1 LFFKSASLPART
13 ETGGQRT
20 RLPHVFLHLQP
31 AVLKALVNGTAGI
44 ATVLNITANIKLL
57 CRNLRLM
64 TQRQLF
70 LTHVGQTSQAPLAL
84 EIVKASGSSLWDVH
98 GKKYID
104 LIAGISVCNIGH
116 CHPQVIEAIKKQVEQ
131 YMHIMVYGELV
142 ESPQVAYA
150 KLLTE
155 HLPASLNSVFYT
167 ASGSEATEG
176 AMKLSKRFTGRTQI
190 ISFKNSYH
198 GSTQGALSIMGDEYW
213 RNAFR
218 PLLPDTMQL
227 NYNSFE
233 DLQQISEKTACV
245 IAETV
250 QAEAGVI
257 LPKNNWLVDLRK
269 RCTQTGTLLVLD
281 EIQCAFGRNGTLFA
295 FEQFNVVPDILLLGK
310 ALGGGMPLGAFVAGK
325 QMMDSLSFNPV
336 LGHINTFGGHPVSCA
351 AGLAALNV
359 LLQQNLISTVKEKE
373 ALFLSQ
379 LQHPAIKAIRSCGL
393 MLAIEFDSFTF
404 NKSVID
410 KLIEKG
416 IFTDWFLFAANCLRI
431 VPPLVIT
438 NEEIVTAC
446 KKIET
451 VLKEIT

>member
-1 LFFKSASLPART
+1 LR
-13 ETGGQRT
+13 RT
-20 RLPHVFLHLQP
+20 RVLHTFWHLWP
-31 AVLKALVNGTAGI
+31 AVLKAFAKRNSKHCDSCKYYCEYQTLY
-44 ATVLNITANIKLL
+44 
-57 CRNLRLM
+57 RNLQLM

-70 LTHVGQTSQAPLAL
+70 LAHVGQTSQAPLAL
-84 EIVKASGSSLWDVH
+84 EIVKASGSSLWDVN

-116 CHPQVIEAIKKQVEQ
+116 CHPQVVEAIKKQVEQ

-233 DLQQISEKTACV
+233 DLQQITEKTACV

-257 LPKNNWLVDLRK
+257 VPKSDWLTALRT
-269 RCTQTGTLLVLD
+269 RCTQSGTLLVLD

-295 FEQFNVVPDILLLGK
+295 FEQFNVIPDILLLGK

-379 LQHPAIKAIRSCGL
+379 LQHPSIKAVRSCGL
-393 MLAIEFDSFTF
+393 MLAIEFEDFAF
-404 NKSVID
+404 NKLVID
-410 KLIEKG
+410 RLIEKG
-416 IFTDWFLFAANCLRI
+416 VFTDWFLFAANCLRI

-446 KKIET
+446 KEIET
-451 VLKEIT
+451 VLNEIT